1 MNQAND
7 HLEDKFQ
14 QLQKPLYRK
23 KDHYLICVYV
33 CTKTLLVVVAYIRS
47 CQCMWTS
54 MEMYHSTIYK
64 IHIENSNKII
74 EAV

>member
-23 KDHYLICVYV
+23 KDHYLHMCLCMHENTV
-33 CTKTLLVVVAYIRS
+33 S
-47 CQCMWTS
+47 CCGIHSFMS
-54 MEMYHSTIYK
+54 MHVDKYGNVSFYHI
-64 IHIENSNKII
+64 
-74 EAV
+74 